1 MKNNILYIS
10 SVYLLFVFLAMSQE
24 GQSQLMLPVK
34 INWKTLKDVK
44 FTEKFNK
51 EYDAT
56 FLYPTFGA
64 NVKRLQGKILELR
77 GYAIPLDQNFYV
89 LSAAPMASCFF
100 CGAAGPE
107 SIVQLN
113 FIKKSRLKTDQI
125 ITVQG
130 TLRLNPDNIDDL
142 NYIFDQAIIVQKTG
156 N

>member
-1 MKNNILYIS
+1 MKNKTLYIS
-10 SVYLLFVFLAMSQE
+10 IVYLLFLFLAINQE
-24 GQSQLMLPVK
+24 GQSQLMFPIK
-34 INWKTLKDVK
+34 IKWKTLKDVK

-64 NVKRLQGKILELR
+64 NIKKLEGKIVELT
-77 GYAIPLDQNFYV
+77 GYAIPIEQNYYV

-113 FIKKSRLKTDQI
+113 FIKKTRLKTDQI

-130 TLRLNPDNIDDL
+130 TLKLNPDNIDDL
-142 NYIFDQAIIVQKTG
+142 NYIFDQAIIVQKTE